1 MFSLG
6 NYNKGLIALLLL
18 VLMMGGTWAQS
29 LTPDTNSPLD
39 DPVQVKVKQLVLEGN
54 ESLDQSVFADIL
66 TAYEGRLLSFEDIR
80 RVAEAIV
87 TRYREHDFLTV
98 SAYLPE
104 QDLNDGVVTIQVI
117 EAQVGEVS
125 VEGAKH
131 YDPEF
136 VKWMF
141 EPALDRQ
148 DQGDMPRRSEIQRQL
163 LLLNDYMDLNVR
175 SVLRESTQEGKVD
188 MILQVQDKRPLH
200 FGIDYNNLGASS
212 TGRHRLGASV
222 EWGNLSNRG
231 DVLNFRY
238 VESGLLNAGTKGI
251 DLFTVG
257 YVAPL
262 NNRGTSFDFSYANS
276 AFQVGQELQILDI
289 RGDADV
295 FRTGINH
302 RLIRATDAN
311 LDISAGF
318 VYQDIENTIL
328 GQRFSRDKL
337 REFTLGLTGDWAS
350 GKGRNYGSLF
360 LTQDLGSFLGGMD
373 KNDPL
378 SSRGVGGGFTKL
390 KLDLS
395 RVQRVNDFS
404 YLVLRGGHQTAFSG
418 LPYAEQFGLGGIS
431 TVRGFE
437 QSVYLGDTGYNLSAE
452 VRFAP
457 IEDNRQLFEI
467 GAFIDYGHAALKNP
481 IPGELPNASLAGTGM
496 TMQFRLPEHTYIRAD
511 LGWPIY
517 RSRGLANTHDGPV
530 PYIIFSKRF

>member
-212 TGRHRLGASV
+212 TG
-222 EWGNLSNRG
+222 
-231 DVLNFRY
+231 
-238 VESGLLNAGTKGI
+238 
-251 DLFTVG
+251 
-257 YVAPL
+257 
-262 NNRGTSFDFSYANS
+262 
-276 AFQVGQELQILDI
+276 
-289 RGDADV
+289 
-295 FRTGINH
+295 
-302 RLIRATDAN
+302 
-311 LDISAGF
+311 
-318 VYQDIENTIL
+318 
-328 GQRFSRDKL
+328 
-337 REFTLGLTGDWAS
+337 
-350 GKGRNYGSLF
+350 
-360 LTQDLGSFLGGMD
+360 
-373 KNDPL
+373 
-378 SSRGVGGGFTKL
+378 
-390 KLDLS
+390 
-395 RVQRVNDFS
+395 
-404 YLVLRGGHQTAFSG
+404 
-418 LPYAEQFGLGGIS
+418 
-431 TVRGFE
+431 
-437 QSVYLGDTGYNLSAE
+437 
-452 VRFAP
+452 
-457 IEDNRQLFEI
+457 
-467 GAFIDYGHAALKNP
+467 
-481 IPGELPNASLAGTGM
+481 
-496 TMQFRLPEHTYIRAD
+496 
-511 LGWPIY
+511 
-517 RSRGLANTHDGPV
+517 
-530 PYIIFSKRF
+530 